1 MFILILA
8 ALAVVALSHLCSLAE
23 AAFMSLPVVRA
34 RALAKLGGRT
44 ARAVLHVKERLHNA
58 ITAIVVLNTLV
69 NVLGTSVVN
78 AYSVK
83 VLTEM
88 QDQGH
93 PLATPLAGAAIPVIL
108 ATCVVIFGEIVPKT
122 LGERLHVGVTMAA
135 AYPVLGLM
143 ACLRPLL
150 WLSERALGWVGR
162 SRSSAQTAEEEIAE
176 MAAEA
181 SREGHL
187 RPAEA
192 TVIQNVFRL
201 NDFTAEDV
209 MTPRIRCAML
219 AADLTLEEARED
231 LAKVKFSR
239 IPLYAGTRDNIA
251 GVVRRSDCL
260 LALTRGETAATLASL
275 STKAHFVPA
284 TMPVDRVLLHLQKER
299 VQIVVVVGE
308 YGETVGVLTLED
320 IMEELVGEI
329 LDEKDVDERT
339 IKRVSKGE
347 ILVHGQTEVA
357 RINHFFNVEL
367 PEERPTVA
375 GLLLDRLGRL
385 PKPGEVVPLEGLQL
399 VAEAVNDRAIER
411 VRIVKPAVAV
421 AAERPGG

>member
-1 MFILILA
+1 MLILL
-8 ALAVVALSHLCSLAE
+8 LAGAGVVLLSHLCSLAE
-23 AAFMSLPVVRA
+23 AAFMSLPLVRA
-34 RALAKLGGRT
+34 RALAKIGGRT
-44 ARAVLHVKERLHNA
+44 AKAVLRVKERLHNA
-58 ITAIVVLNTLV
+58 ITAIVVLNTIV
-69 NVLGTSVVN
+69 NVLGTSLVN
-78 AYSVK
+78 AYSLQVLDELQQSGSP
-83 VLTEM
+83 VLTEHL
-88 QDQGH
+88 GTLI
-93 PLATPLAGAAIPVIL
+93 PIALATS
-108 ATCVVIFGEIVPKT
+108 VVIFGEIVPKT
-122 LGERLHVGVTMAA
+122 LGERLNVGVSMIA

-150 WLSERALGWVGR
+150 WLSEKSLSWVGR
-162 SRSSAQTAEEEIAE
+162 SRSTSQSAEEEIAE

-201 NDFTAEDV
+201 NDFTTEDV
-209 MTPRIRCAML
+209 MTPRIRCVML
-219 AADLTLEEARED
+219 AEDLTLEDARGD
-231 LAKVKFSR
+231 IVKARFSR
-239 IPLYAGTRDNIA
+239 LPLFAGTRDNVT

-260 LALTRGETAATLASL
+260 LALTQGKADATLKSL
-275 STKAHFVPA
+275 SYKAHFLPA
-284 TMPVDRVLLHLQKER
+284 TMPVDRALLHLQKER
-299 VQIVVVVGE
+299 AQIAVVVGE
-308 YGETVGVLTLED
+308 YGETVGLLTLED